1 MAAYAFASMITHES
15 TKERSPSR
23 ETGPRFCISTR
34 ADRTQL
40 DRSQH
45 GAAQKSGYIYCVRI
59 VILGSAR
66 RHGITD
72 NEIRSTIEYPM
83 WTARVVPRIPG
94 TTPRLYIGRLVDTEP
109 PIEVLAD
116 ISDGECVAFHAMLL
130 RQSTLAELDE
140 QTAMTLSPQL
150 AARQRK

>member
-1 MAAYAFASMITHES
+1 MGCWIAVPVS
-15 TKERSPSR
+15 TTRQRKAG
-23 ETGPRFCISTR
+23 TFC
-34 ADRTQL
+34 
-40 DRSQH
+40 
-45 GAAQKSGYIYCVRI
+45 CVRI

-72 NEIRSTIEYPM
+72 KEIRSTIEYPM

-94 TTPRLYIGRLVDTEP
+94 TAPQLYIGRLVDAQP
-109 PIEVLAD
+109 PVEVLAD
-116 ISDGECVAFHAMLL
+116 ICGGECVAFHAMLL

-140 QTAMTLSPQL
+140 QTAVILSPQL